1 MLPEYTSSPST
12 TSSIIL
18 SQGNVSTT
26 GLSAVDGDYCQPNHE
41 PLKWSKEFSNF
52 LKDGQEQCHGA
63 KDFPPLM
70 SLLISSSEVTPN
82 IQSSDKVC
90 KIATKTMSSVPS
102 LNTEDPTS
110 NKISSVNDSAKD
122 CTESIENL
130 SISTITDYTHTL
142 GSDRVMIKKKRSDYL
157 PWYNSSVSLSSIKEA
172 KRTQCE
178 AIKKRHEELGSNWT
192 VGNTYSQQHFE
203 TGHEDMMWVFSNSQ
217 VLNEIHTFMQVKR
230 VYDFCQQ
237 SNPVSIQVRKVL
249 RARDVVFNSDIV
261 QECEDV
267 FLESVSRILDI
278 EYLPVE
284 DFAKWRKQGG
294 TRAAITKEGAG
305 GKDGLWRLLLPH
317 RIRDSHRS
325 LEVSIPGG
333 AAIKLRSNG
342 FVSMGDVGC
351 CPGDESVCLSVIW
364 FTVVSFPSVRVHHEA
379 AADTL

>member
-1 MLPEYTSSPST
+1 M
-12 TSSIIL
+12 
-18 SQGNVSTT
+18 
-26 GLSAVDGDYCQPNHE
+26 DGDYCQPNHE

-261 QECEDV
+261 QKTPELVVDLFDSQGV
-267 FLESVSRILDI
+267 NM
-278 EYLPVE
+278 VE
-284 DFAKWRKQGG
+284 
-294 TRAAITKEGAG
+294 
-305 GKDGLWRLLLPH
+305 
-317 RIRDSHRS
+317 
-325 LEVSIPGG
+325 
-333 AAIKLRSNG
+333 KLRS
-342 FVSMGDVGC
+342 C
-351 CPGDESVCLSVIW
+351 AR
-364 FTVVSFPSVRVHHEA
+364 VRGR
-379 AADTL
+379 LP